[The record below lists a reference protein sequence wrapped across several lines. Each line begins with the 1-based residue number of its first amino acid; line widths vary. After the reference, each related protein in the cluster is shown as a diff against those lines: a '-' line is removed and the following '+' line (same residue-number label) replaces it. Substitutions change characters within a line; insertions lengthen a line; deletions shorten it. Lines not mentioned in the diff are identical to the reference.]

1 MMGDEAV
8 IFDIFTAWRGGM
20 ASESI
25 AICVFAVDADTLQR
39 AIISVPMSLAFLEG
53 AIPSTHHIII

>member
-25 AICVFAVDADTLQR
+25 AICVFAVATDTLQR
-39 AIISVPMSLAFLEG
+39 AILSVPMSLAFLER
-53 AIPSTHHIII
+53 AIPPHTT

>member
-8 IFDIFTAWRGGM
+8 IFDIFTTWRGGM

-25 AICVFAVDADTLQR
+25 AICVFAVAADTLQR
-39 AIISVPMSLAFLEG
+39 AILSVPMSLAFLEEV
-53 AIPSTHHIII
+53 IPPPRHRR